1 MSERSVLTGNDAAA
15 CACRD
20 CRVQVVAAYPIT
32 PQSPLTE
39 RISRF
44 VADGEMNARYVCVE
58 SEHTAITV
66 CIGATSAGA
75 RTFTASSAN
84 GLCLMHEQLHWA
96 AGARLPIVMACV
108 NRGVAAPWTIWT
120 DHQDSISQRDT
131 GWIQLYVESNQEIY
145 DTVIQ
150 AYRLAERLLLPVMVC
165 YDGYSL
171 SHTSMPVITE
181 GPAAVDAFLP
191 PFEPPIKLDPDCPL
205 SFGAV
210 TLPEP
215 RRDHPGLA
223 EFGAYMEIR
232 HGLQQDLTAATRAVA
247 EVDADFQ
254 RTFGRGYGGAMSGYK
269 TDDAELVILAMGTI
283 ASESK
288 VAADQLRE
296 RGRRVG
302 AVSLR
307 LYRPF
312 PAAMV
317 RALAASH
324 PRMLI
329 IDRAVSYGYEGP
341 LATDVKAALFGLK
354 DPPRLSCCVAGLG
367 GREISAEMIAAAV
380 EEVLREGADE
390 CRDFQEAR
398 WINLQCARTVAD
410 TLNSESPK
418 TTACGP

>member
-15 CACRD
+15 HACRD

-44 VADGEMNARYVCVE
+44 VAEGEMAARYVCVE

-66 CIGATSAGA
+66 CIGAASAGA

-120 DHQDSISQRDT
+120 DHQDSFSQRDT

-145 DTVIQ
+145 DTLVQ
-150 AYRLAERLLLPVMVC
+150 AYRLAERLLIPVMVC
-165 YDGYSL
+165 YDGFSL
-171 SHTSMPVITE
+171 SHTAMPVITE

-191 PFEPPIKLDPDCPL
+191 PFDPPLRLDPDHPL
-205 SFGAV
+205 HFGAV
-210 TLPEP
+210 TLPDP
-215 RRDHPGLA
+215 RRDHPDIA
-223 EFGAYMEIR
+223 EFGGYMEIR
-232 HGLQQDLTAATRAVA
+232 HGLQQDLTAAIATVG
-247 EVDADFQ
+247 EVDADFHQ
-254 RTFGRGYGGAMSGYK
+254 AFGRGYGGAMSVYK
-269 TDDAELVILAMGTI
+269 TEDAELVILAVGTV

-288 VAADQLRE
+288 VAADLLRQH
-296 RGRRVG
+296 GLRVG
-302 AVSLR
+302 VVSLR

-312 PAAMV
+312 PADLV
-317 RALAASH
+317 RSLAGRH

-341 LATDVKAALFGLK
+341 LATDIKAAMFGLK
-354 DPPRLSCCVAGLG
+354 NPPRLSCCVAGLG
-367 GREISAEMIAAAV
+367 GREIGAEMIAEVA
-380 EEVLREGADE
+380 EEVMGDE
-390 CRDFQEAR
+390 ATDSGGRCHPR
-398 WINLQCARTVAD
+398 WINLQPARTAAERPGQ
-410 TLNSESPK
+410 ESLEM
-418 TTACGP
+418 TARGE